1 MVKLKEGQ
9 IFKNWKEVCNHFG
22 WKETRGNY
30 KESRLKELDTLC
42 KWHKEG
48 NKIIVDEVYENNVE
62 FEANAKVRK
71 GKYNIEV
78 GSSIL
83 AVVISST
90 DSDTGVVYITQ
101 RELVLQT
108 ALANKKLFNDYMAE
122 GFSKLE
128 VVSYKDIAK
137 KMTYKAIDSG
147 LKWLNSAR
155 VLKNDKVKIG
165 NILNPETGEYELREL
180 DNKESAMIFEGE
192 QKILRELGYENIFA
206 IMIKNEFESFGNKVT
221 EYVYNNYDVYIDFY
235 YSAVRFTITKFSLER
250 GLDLASKKLDLKKDL
265 WEKTHKALVE
275 SATLRKEQ
283 KYEESKEAYKK
294 FKFGMD
300 NGFIDVEE
308 NKKFVNPIY
317 SYHNYIDNFI
327 KLDKIYRE

>member
-1 MVKLKEGQ
+1 MNNLKEEQ
-9 IFKNWKEVCNHFG
+9 VFKNWKEVCIYFG
-22 WKETRGNY
+22 WNDTRGNY
-30 KESRLKELDTLC
+30 KEARIKELDTLC
-42 KWHKEG
+42 NWHKEG
-48 NKIIVDEVYENNVE
+48 NKIIIDVVYENNVE
-62 FEANAKVRK
+62 FEANTKVRK

-83 AVVISST
+83 AVVMSKTESNN
-90 DSDTGVVYITQ
+90 GVVYLTQ
-101 RELVLQT
+101 RELILQT

-137 KMTYKAIDSG
+137 KMTYKSIDSG

-165 NILNPETGEYELREL
+165 NILNPETEEYELREL
-180 DNKESAMIFEGE
+180 NNKESVMIFEGE
-192 QKILRELGYENIFA
+192 QKILRELGYDNIFMV
-206 IMIKNEFESFGNKVT
+206 MIKNEFESFGNKVT
-221 EYVYNNYDVYIDFY
+221 EYVYNNYGVDIDFY

-250 GLDLASKKLDLKKDL
+250 GLELATKKVSLKKEL
-265 WEKTHKALVE
+265 WDKTHKALVE

-283 KYEESKEAYKK
+283 KYEESKEAYEK

-300 NGFIDVEE
+300 NGFIEKEDG
-308 NKKFVNPIY
+308 KSFINPIY
-317 SYHNYIDNFI
+317 AYDNYVDNFI
-327 KLDKIYRE
+327 KLDKIYRG